1 MGDEGGFAPNL
12 NSNEE
17 AIEYIIKAI
26 QLAGYK
32 PGEQVFI
39 ALDAAASEFYNE
51 ETKKYSID
59 GKEMSGNELS
69 EYYINLIN
77 KYPINL

>member
-51 ETKKYSID
+51 ETKSI
-59 GKEMSGNELS
+59 L
-69 EYYINLIN
+69 
-77 KYPINL
+77 